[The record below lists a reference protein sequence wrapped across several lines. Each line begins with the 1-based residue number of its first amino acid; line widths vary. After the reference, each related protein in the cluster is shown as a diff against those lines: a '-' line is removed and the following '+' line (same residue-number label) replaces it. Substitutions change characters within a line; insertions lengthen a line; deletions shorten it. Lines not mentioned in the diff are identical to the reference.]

1 MNVGLVRTIA
11 TLVLF
16 FAALGIII
24 GYLLH
29 SPKATGL
36 GAISGNAT
44 VFRARKPID
53 AFLDRVVAWSAVF
66 FALSSFILAILRQ
79 S

>member
-1 MNVGLVRTIA
+1 MNVVLVRTIA
-11 TLVLF
+11 TVLLF
-16 FAALGIII
+16 ISGFGIIV
-24 GYLLH
+24 GYLFH

-53 AFLDRVVAWSAVF
+53 AFLDKVVGWSAVF
-66 FALSSFILAILRQ
+66 FAITAFILAILRQ

>member
-11 TLVLF
+11 TIVLF
-16 FAALGIII
+16 LTGFGIII
-24 GYLLH
+24 GYLFH

-44 VFRARKPID
+44 VFRARKPLD
-53 AFLDRVVAWSAVF
+53 AFLDKVVTWSAVF